1 LLLFRLHKLALEL
14 RPLLPFCYLLGF
26 GGAALTLY
34 LLFRQSASS
43 SQLLSVA
50 LGLTVWAL
58 LLFAFIRL
66 FQSIPSPVLP
76 GDSFFERLW
85 SRCKLALYHVLALA
99 VVIISVVLL
108 SMSLKLLSITAG

>member
-1 LLLFRLHKLALEL
+1 LLFRLHKLALEL

-26 GGAALTLY
+26 GGTVLTGY
-34 LLFRQSASS
+34 LLFREAASS
-43 SQLLSVA
+43 SQLLGIA

-66 FQSIPSPVLP
+66 FQSIPPPVLP
-76 GDSFFERLW
+76 GDTFLERLW

-99 VVIISVVLL
+99 VVIIGVVLL
-108 SMSLKLLSITAG
+108 SMSLKLISINPG